1 VNKISTNTYEFGS
14 DDIKSNQINFVNE
27 FNEKNNF
34 GSVRDAYAFYIQK
47 ILKKN
52 RNIVLIDADL
62 GTVAKTFVSSK
73 RYNKQFVQVGIS
85 EQNMIG
91 VAAGIAQY
99 GKIPVAQ
106 SLAVFLTGRPYDQ
119 IRESVCYSNLNVK
132 LVGLHAGMTLS
143 PDGATHQ
150 TGEDIALM
158 TSLPN
163 MEVYAVS
170 DHYQLKMLLPKFLK
184 SKKPGY
190 LRLFFPQAKIIT
202 NKSNFKFRKIQ
213 ILKKINKINILSYGY
228 MAQKADALYEYF
240 KKKNIKIGVINVHSI
255 KPFDY
260 SGLEKILK
268 KTEKLIILEDHN
280 FYGGLGSIISANLK
294 NSKIKKYLINSNDK
308 FGTTGLPEQNLD
320 FLGLSTKKL
329 KKKILNIINE

>member
-1 VNKISTNTYEFGS
+1 VKITNTYEFGS

-27 FNEKNNF
+27 FDENDNVC
-34 GSVRDAYAFYIQK
+34 SVRDAYAFYIQK

-52 RNIVLIDADL
+52 KDIVLIDADL
-62 GTVAKTFVSSK
+62 GTVAKTFLSSK
-73 RYNKQFVQVGIS
+73 KYNKQFVQVGIS

-170 DHYQLKMLLPKFLK
+170 DHYQLKMLLPEFIK
-184 SKKPGY
+184 SKRPGY
-190 LRLFFPQAKIIT
+190 LRLFFPQAKLIT
-202 NKSNFKFRKIQ
+202 NNSDFKFRKIQ
-213 ILKKINKINILSYGY
+213 ILKKIKKTNILSYGY
-228 MAQKADALYEYF
+228 MGQKANDLYEYL
-240 KKKNIKIGVINVHSI
+240 KKRNIEIGIINVHSI
-255 KPFDY
+255 KPFDH
-260 SGLEKILK
+260 SGLEKAIK
-268 KTEKLIILEDHN
+268 KSEKLIILEDHN
-280 FYGGLGSIISANLK
+280 FYGGIGSIVS
-294 NSKIKKYLINSNDK
+294 SKIQNTTIKKYCINTDDR
-308 FGTTGLPEQNLD
+308 FGKTGLPEENLNY
-320 FLGLSTKKL
+320 LGLSTKSL
-329 KKKILNIINE
+329 IKKILKIINE